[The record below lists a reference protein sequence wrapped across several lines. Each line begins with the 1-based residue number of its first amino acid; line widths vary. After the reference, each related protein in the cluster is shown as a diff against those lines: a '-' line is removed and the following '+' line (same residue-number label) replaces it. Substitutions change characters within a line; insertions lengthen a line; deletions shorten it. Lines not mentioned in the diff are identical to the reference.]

1 MPTKITAPTS
11 CGPTRE
17 MALLMA
23 EARPALAIGTDRMR
37 AVVRGATSIVMPTPK
52 SRTLGSRSMR

>member
-1 MPTKITAPTS
+1 MPTKMTAPMS

-23 EARPALAIGTDRMR
+23 EARPALAIGTERMR
-37 AVVRGATSIVMPTPK
+37 AVVSGATSIVMPMPNR
-52 SRTLGSRSMR
+52 RTLGSRSMR